1 MYSTFQ
7 SGTLSELK
15 NTLNNL
21 NNISTK
27 QIIFGGDLYFYFDSR

>member
-21 NNISTK
+21 NISTK